1 MSKRSTSVIR
11 ITLLVGLSHLILLL
25 AVLVALS
32 PSVRADEK
40 QRYPEAKHGKGE
52 LKYVNG
58 IPVLVVEGTSEEI
71 GEQFGTLAMKPAK
84 EPLIDR
90 IDSYMKKS
98 GYERVY
104 PIMLRAS
111 GFLMPIFP
119 ENNQIELKAAA
130 KASGIE
136 RNLLI
141 LTNAMPDLEKIG
153 GCSTMIV
160 ESERSKTKAPLFGR
174 ILDWPPHEELPS
186 FTLVTV
192 FKSPKKHAC
201 ATVTFPVVMGA
212 ISGMNDVGVSL
223 AINEIFA
230 SKDKSPKSDLS
241 GVPMLM
247 LFRKLLEDCAS
258 VADVEKMLKES
269 KRTTYF
275 CLTVCDKDGGCVF
288 EVTPKNVVAR
298 KATEHVCCCTNHFR
312 TDELCVGKVCRRYS
326 ILEKT
331 QKNGEKLGVEDI
343 AGELHKVNQGEYTV
357 HSMVFE
363 PAERVLHLAY
373 GGGKS
378 ATEKKLVKL
387 ELGPIFEKGHAK

>member
-1 MSKRSTSVIR
+1 MLKRTTWIVLL
-11 ITLLVGLSHLILLL
+11 TLFIGFSSSI
-25 AVLVALS
+25 
-32 PSVRADEK
+32 RADEK
-40 QRYPEAKHGKGE
+40 HRYPEAKHGKGE
-52 LKYVNG
+52 LKYVQG
-58 IPVLVVEGTSEEI
+58 IPVLVVEGTPEEI
-71 GEQFGTLAMKPAK
+71 GEQFGMLAMKPAK
-84 EPLIDR
+84 KPLIDR

-98 GYERVY
+98 GYESVY

-119 ENNQIELKAAA
+119 ENNQTELKAAA
-130 KASGIE
+130 KVSGID
-136 RNLLI
+136 RNILI

-160 ESERSKTKAPLFGR
+160 ESERSKTKSPLFGR
-174 ILDWPPHEELPS
+174 ILDWPPHEELPE

-212 ISGMNDVGVSL
+212 ISGMNDAGVSL

-230 SKDKSPKSDLS
+230 SKDASPKSDLK

-258 VADVEKMLKES
+258 VSEVEKILKES
-269 KRTTYF
+269 RRTTYF

-288 EVTPKNVVAR
+288 EVTPKNVIAR

-312 TDELCVGKVCRRYS
+312 SDELSVGKNCRRYT
-326 ILEKT
+326 ILEKA
-331 QKNGEKLGVEDI
+331 QNNGEKLGVDEI
-343 AGELHKVNQGEYTV
+343 ASELHKVNQGQYTV

-363 PAERVLHLAY
+363 PAQRVLHLAY